1 MAKQEL
7 VPFKA
12 NNLVVQ
18 STSQLPV
25 IVANVEY
32 DKLDDEHYAF
42 SYNPTDDIAVNM
54 IETERPTEET
64 EFIDA
69 DFEPGMRE
77 SDKPYYVV
85 AACVGLLTGVL
96 SELGLD
102 AKALEAI
109 NTWDPK
115 KAKELLVKVS
125 RAAGYKGDKYKG
137 ACAFLKKAIV
147 PEVQHVVPAPIAAF
161 AKTYLSELT
170 NHPSLAGLAF
180 SIATQFSGYKY
191 CLDAD
196 GSIGKKKVPKYYV
209 RGKTVEEKIFFA
221 LFYWVFGLAYG
232 AWASK
237 RMILEELKIPKAIL
251 GIIKEFSKS
260 KGVELALGTDKPEE
274 WISKWLKEAFMPS
287 EKQKTAVAAVDAA
300 KEKFDLE
307 KLAVAT
313 LKDEYAHITMVLVNE
328 CILRAFYFI
337 RKFTLEIKTIDLKSP
352 EQILELDYESLIPRN
367 NRVVTRMSLI
377 ASAAYLG
384 VNVATV
390 SVKEIGAA
398 HMGPHAGAK
407 VLLTGINVAGV
418 GYFAY
423 ACVADKEN
431 IKEDI
436 KVQFDRLTNWRKTH
450 FVKPAIGDAPTKEL
464 EDVFSI
470 LGLSTDATRLQYS
483 LEALIVEYDIQKSK
497 KDSQAQQKVQW
508 LYAWKEQM
516 LRNLKAEEDYF
527 IADEDLLY
535 EAIYDAAKGKENHGW
550 LYLLAMELALFEP
563 YTPLGKEEDDNWKKL
578 ELESSYLNDVFIR
591 RQTLLT
597 QSEADEMV
605 EKYHKYFNTV
615 SGRTKRKVAAASF
628 TVVTTALL
636 GSLAFVFAPQIAIIF
651 AGEAV
656 AGLHGAAL
664 ANASLAWAGFGAL
677 AQGGLGMAGGTA
689 IISGGGTL
697 LGLTSSGATSAAIA
711 MLYDSGKYVY
721 RQAAK
726 MLTYCD
732 CVLSNVIHDREAIQ
746 TLLKNVS
753 EVLQQTDIQLD
764 ELKDLN
770 DDLQKETIKGLESY
784 VDCLERTEKG
794 LEALA

>member
-7 VPFKA
+7 VPFKP

-18 STSQLPV
+18 SSSQLPV

-32 DKLDDEHYAF
+32 DKLDEEHYAF
-42 SYNPTDDIAVNM
+42 SYKPTDDIAINM

-77 SDKPYYVV
+77 SDKPYYIV
-85 AACVGLLTGVL
+85 AACVGLFTGVL
-96 SELGLD
+96 SELGVD

-115 KAKELLVKVS
+115 KAKDLLVKVS
-125 RAAGYKGDKYKG
+125 KAAGYKGDKYKS

-147 PEVQHVVPAPIAAF
+147 PEIQHAVPAPLAAF
-161 AKTYLSELT
+161 GKTYLSELS

-191 CLDAD
+191 YFTAD
-196 GSIGKKKVPKYYV
+196 GIIGKKKVPSYYV
-209 RGKTVEEKIFFA
+209 RGKTVEEKFFFA
-221 LFYWVFGLAYG
+221 LFYWVFGLAYS

-260 KGVELALGTDKPEE
+260 KWVELALGTDKPEE

-287 EKQKTAVAAVDAA
+287 DKQKAAVAAVDTA

-328 CILRAFYFI
+328 CILRAFYFL
-337 RKFTLEIKTIDLKSP
+337 RKFTLEIKTIDLTSP
-352 EQILELDYESLIPRN
+352 EQILELDYESLIPKN

-398 HMGPHAGAK
+398 QMGPHAGAK

-423 ACVADKEN
+423 ACIADKDN
-431 IKEDI
+431 IKEDFR
-436 KVQFDRLTNWRKTH
+436 VQFERLTNWRKTH
-450 FVKPAIGDAPTKEL
+450 FAKPVAGGVLSAEMQ
-464 EDVFSI
+464 DVFSV
-470 LGLSTDATRLQYS
+470 LGLSTDATRLLYS
-483 LEALIVEYDIQKSK
+483 LEALAVEYDIEKTK
-497 KDSQAQQKVQW
+497 KDAQAQLKVQW

-516 LRNLKAEEDYF
+516 LRDLQAEDNYF
-527 IADEDLLY
+527 IDDENLLY
-535 EAIYDAAKGKENHGW
+535 EAIYDAAKEKENHSW

-563 YTPLGKEEDDNWKKL
+563 YVPLGKEQDKEWKKL
-578 ELESSYLNDVFIR
+578 EFEGSYLKDVFIR

-597 QSEADEMV
+597 QDEAEEMTA
-605 EKYHKYFNTV
+605 KYDKYYNSI
-615 SGRTKRKVAAASF
+615 SGRTRRKVVTASVTVAA
-628 TVVTTALL
+628 TALF
-636 GSLAFVFAPQIAIIF
+636 GSLAFFFAPTIAVAL

-664 ANASLAWAGFGAL
+664 VNASLAWAGFGAL

-689 IISGGGTL
+689 IISGGGAL
-697 LGLTSSGATSAAIA
+697 LGLAGSGTTSVAVA
-711 MLYDSGKYVY
+711 MLQDSGKFVY

-726 MLTYCD
+726 LLTYCD
-732 CVLSNVIHDREAIQ
+732 CVLSNVIQDKDAIQ
-746 TLLKNVS
+746 KLINNVTA
-753 EVLQQTDIQLD
+753 VLQQTGTQLEELE
-764 ELKDLN
+764 ELK
-770 DDLQKETIKGLESY
+770 DDLQKDTIKGLESY